1 MARGNLFPILLATV
15 FGVVNGIYI
24 FKPLVIEARLKRLQ
38 EEGANVGLVGY
49 ENKAEEEIS
58 LYNQLARMN
67 VAADKK
73 KEEGGKKE

>member
-15 FGVVNGIYI
+15 FGVVNGIVGPGSYI
-24 FKPLVIEARLKRLQ
+24 TSAYSG
-38 EEGANVGLVGY
+38 GANVGLVGY